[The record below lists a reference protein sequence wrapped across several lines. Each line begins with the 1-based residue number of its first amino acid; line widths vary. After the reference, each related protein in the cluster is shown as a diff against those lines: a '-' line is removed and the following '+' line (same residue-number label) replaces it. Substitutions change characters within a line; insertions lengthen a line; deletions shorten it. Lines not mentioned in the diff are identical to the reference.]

1 MLNILA
7 TTAFGLEAVCRREL
21 ESLGYEDITVEDGK
35 VMFEGTW
42 ADVAR
47 ANLWL
52 RTADRVLVIIG
63 EFMAYTFEEL
73 FDKVYA
79 LPWDE
84 WIDPKGNFVVNGRSH
99 KSKLFSISDCQR
111 ITEKAIIKKLQT
123 RDDIEWYEKSGAD
136 YGIEVAMLKDRA
148 TLTID
153 TSGEG
158 LHKRGY
164 RQRAGDAPLKETLAA
179 ALVLLSFW
187 NPDRVLL
194 DPFCGSGTIL
204 MEAAMIGR
212 NMAPGI
218 ERSFAAEEW
227 PLTDQS
233 VWKTQRT
240 AALNEIDFDVKL
252 QILGSD
258 IDHKSVLR
266 ARDNAALFGLEDDIT
281 FFIKDMRDV
290 DIQDEYGVVITNP
303 PYGKRL
309 DGDMLKLYEDF
320 AKKYLALETW
330 SVYVITA
337 LDRAEKVM
345 NKKAS
350 RRRKLFN
357 GALET
362 QYYQYYGPRPPKDK

>member
-1 MLNILA
+1 
-7 TTAFGLEAVCRREL
+7 
-21 ESLGYEDITVEDGK
+21 
-35 VMFEGTW
+35 
-42 ADVAR
+42 
-47 ANLWL
+47 
-52 RTADRVLVIIG
+52 
-63 EFMAYTFEEL
+63 
-73 FDKVYA
+73 
-79 LPWDE
+79 
-84 WIDPKGNFVVNGRSH
+84 
-99 KSKLFSISDCQR
+99 
-111 ITEKAIIKKLQT
+111 
-123 RDDIEWYEKSGAD
+123 
-136 YGIEVAMLKDRA
+136 
-148 TLTID
+148 
-153 TSGEG
+153 
-158 LHKRGY
+158 
-164 RQRAGDAPLKETLAA
+164 
-179 ALVLLSFW
+179 
-187 NPDRVLL
+187 
-194 DPFCGSGTIL
+194 

-233 VWKTQRT
+233 VWKAQRT